1 MQVTTV
7 ETRARRSMPE
17 APLAFGGLRRLAK
30 LAKRGGWM
38 FTDARFVAARVAI
51 DPDVAAEALPF
62 GLRMSRPATA
72 TLFVASYPETSFGSI
87 YNEAGLF
94 LHARHF
100 GRDVVHCPWMLVDD
114 DVALIAGRELL
125 GYPKKIGRIDIAIDG
140 DRAEARVE
148 RRGAPILELRATFG
162 APASSPPPM
171 LGRPARNV
179 WGAMGLSMPR
189 LLSFTPV
196 EQILEAREIEL
207 GLTVHEARLD
217 PIARFGFGRVEAAY
231 FYRVN
236 IGGRSLPVPTLPVS
250 PLFPIKNLLLRYL

>member
-7 ETRARRSMPE
+7 ETRATRAKRE
-17 APLAFGGLRRLAK
+17 PLHFGSLRHLAK
-30 LAKRGGWM
+30 LANRGGWM
-38 FTDARFVAARVAI
+38 FTDARFIAARVAI
-51 DPDVAAEALPF
+51 DPEAAADALPF
-62 GLRMSRPATA
+62 GLRISKPAMA
-72 TLFVASYPETSFGSI
+72 TLFVASYPETSFGSV

-94 LHARHF
+94 LHARHL

-125 GYPKKIGRIDIAIDG
+125 GYPKKIGRIEIAIDG
-140 DRAEARVE
+140 DRAVASVE
-148 RRGAPILELRATFG
+148 RRGAPILEMRATFG
-162 APASSPPPM
+162 STAADPPPM

-179 WGAMGLSMPR
+179 WGALGLALPR

-196 EQILEAREIEL
+196 EEVLEAREAEL
-207 GLTVHEARLD
+207 SMTVHEARLD

-236 IGGRSLPVPTLPVS
+236 IGGRMLPIPMLPVS